1 MNKADLFI
9 LSSKFEGL
17 PNVLLEAQTLKKYII
32 STNCPTGP
40 KEILSNGS
48 LGDLI
53 KIQDYKTLA
62 KKLMLFNKNKHK
74 KNINDKINSS
84 FKKLSR
90 FDYHLN
96 MKKYEKII
104 KKYIYI
110 KVDKN
115 KNDER

>member
-1 MNKADLFI
+1 
-9 LSSKFEGL
+9 
-17 PNVLLEAQTLKKYII
+17 
-32 STNCPTGP
+32 
-40 KEILSNGS
+40 
-48 LGDLI
+48 
-53 KIQDYKTLA
+53 
-62 KKLMLFNKNKHK
+62 MLFNKNKHK

-115 KNDER
+115 KND

>member
-1 MNKADLFI
+1 KWMNL
-9 LSSKFEGL
+9 
-17 PNVLLEAQTLKKYII
+17 
-32 STNCPTGP
+32 
-40 KEILSNGS
+40 EILQKKKNIILIEDTCES
-48 LGDLI
+48 LGSKYNNKSLGTFGDFG
-53 KIQDYKTLA
+53 TLA

-115 KNDER
+115 KND